1 MKLLIAEKW
10 QKSDTKLLENSS
22 TAVLCWPQRK
32 GDSTM
37 TLGEKIASV
46 RKEKGMT
53 QEMLAEQ
60 LGVTRQAVARWETG
74 KALPGTANLF
84 MLRQLLGIP
93 LEAADMEATDLE
105 GTTGTEKSGTL
116 ANTEKAEG
124 LTAKQKWMLLAAAAI
139 LLWFALQFVGLGAA
153 IGLLILLFISI
164 SGLFFIAAGKS
175 GAATAAKAAARRVL
189 YLAAATLLAVLL
201 WCIAFVASANYQS
214 TAMWNVPQDVRQQ
227 YPTVAAWMQHCET
240 MGNGVYMQRV
250 DLPSDQGN
258 TTAYLVCR
266 NGVTNEQAGKI
277 TPNPLRL
284 RFWVTYQAGESE
296 PMLDVLTF
304 CGNKDY
310 QVFFRIGKDQSDCIF
325 TTNESEALAGEVR
338 SLLESRANDK

>member
-1 MKLLIAEKW
+1 
-10 QKSDTKLLENSS
+10 
-22 TAVLCWPQRK
+22 
-32 GDSTM
+32 M
-37 TLGEKIASV
+37 TLGEKIASA

-74 KALPGTANLF
+74 KALPDTANLF
-84 MLRQLLGIP
+84 MLRELLGIP
-93 LEAADMEATDLE
+93 PEEAALE
-105 GTTGTEKSGTL
+105 EKTETREPDVQ
-116 ANTEKAEG
+116 EKAETAG
-124 LTAKQKWMLLAAAAI
+124 SLTAKQTWVLIAVMAI
-139 LLWFALQFVGLGAA
+139 LLGLALQFVGLGAA

-214 TAMWNVPQDVRQQ
+214 TAMWNVPQDVWQQ

-240 MGNGVYMQRV
+240 MGSGVYMQQV
-250 DLPSDQGN
+250 DLPASQGAA
-258 TTAYLVCR
+258 TVYLVCR

-310 QVFFRIGKDQSDCIF
+310 QVFFRIRKDQSDCIF

>member
-1 MKLLIAEKW
+1 
-10 QKSDTKLLENSS
+10 
-22 TAVLCWPQRK
+22 
-32 GDSTM
+32 M
-37 TLGEKIASV
+37 TLGEKIASA
-46 RKEKGMT
+46 RREKGMT
-53 QEMLAEQ
+53 QEMLAEK

-84 MLRQLLGIP
+84 MLRELLGILP
-93 LEAADMEATDLE
+93 EEAALE
-105 GTTGTEKSGTL
+105 EKTETREPDVQEK
-116 ANTEKAEG
+116 TETAG
-124 LTAKQKWMLLAAAAI
+124 SLTAKQTWVLIAVMAI
-139 LLWFALQFVGLGAA
+139 LLWLALQFVGLGAA

-214 TAMWNVPQDVRQQ
+214 TAMWNVPQDVWQQ

-240 MGNGVYMQRV
+240 MGSGVYMQQV
-250 DLPSDQGN
+250 DLPASQGAA
-258 TTAYLVCR
+258 TVYLVCR

-310 QVFFRIGKDQSDCIF
+310 QVFFRIGKEQSECIF
-325 TTNESEALAGEVR
+325 TTDGSEKLAGETNK
-338 SLLESRANDK
+338 LLSK

>member
-1 MKLLIAEKW
+1 
-10 QKSDTKLLENSS
+10 
-22 TAVLCWPQRK
+22 
-32 GDSTM
+32 M
-37 TLGEKIASV
+37 TLGEKIASA

-84 MLRQLLGIP
+84 MLRELLGIP
-93 LEAADMEATDLE
+93 PEEAALE
-105 GTTGTEKSGTL
+105 EKTETREPDVQ
-116 ANTEKAEG
+116 EKAETARS
-124 LTAKQKWMLLAAAAI
+124 LTAKQTWVLIAVMAI
-139 LLWFALQFVGLGAA
+139 LLWLALQFVGLGAA

-214 TAMWNVPQDVRQQ
+214 TAMWNVPQDVWQQ

-240 MGNGVYMQRV
+240 MGSGVYMQQV
-250 DLPSDQGN
+250 DLPASQGAA
-258 TTAYLVCR
+258 TVYLVCR

-304 CGNKDY
+304 CGNKDD

>member
-1 MKLLIAEKW
+1 
-10 QKSDTKLLENSS
+10 
-22 TAVLCWPQRK
+22 
-32 GDSTM
+32 M
-37 TLGEKIASV
+37 TLGEKIASA

-84 MLRQLLGIP
+84 MLRELLGIP
-93 LEAADMEATDLE
+93 PEEAALE
-105 GTTGTEKSGTL
+105 EKTETREPDVQ
-116 ANTEKAEG
+116 EKAETAG
-124 LTAKQKWMLLAAAAI
+124 SLTAKQTWVLIAVMAI
-139 LLWFALQFVGLGAA
+139 LLWLALQFVGLGAA
-153 IGLLILLFISI
+153 VGLLLLLLILMIVL
-164 SGLFFIAAGKS
+164 LLIAIGKS
-175 GAATAAKAAARRVL
+175 GIVAAAKSTGKRML
-189 YLAAATLLAVLL
+189 YLIAAMLLALVL
-201 WCIAFVASANYQS
+201 WSIAFVASANYQS
-214 TAMWNVPQDVRQQ
+214 KAIWSMPQEEWQS
-227 YPTVAAWMQHCET
+227 YPEVAAWMQHCET

-250 DLPSDQGN
+250 DLPSDQEN

-296 PMLDVLTF
+296 PMMLDVLTF
-304 CGNKDY
+304 QGNKDY

-325 TTNESEALAGEVR
+325 TTNESEALAGEGR

>member
-1 MKLLIAEKW
+1 
-10 QKSDTKLLENSS
+10 
-22 TAVLCWPQRK
+22 
-32 GDSTM
+32 M
-37 TLGEKIASV
+37 TLGEKIASA

-116 ANTEKAEG
+116 ANTEKAES

-139 LLWFALQFVGLGAA
+139 LLWLALQFVGLGAA

-214 TAMWNVPQDVRQQ
+214 TAMWNVPQDVWQQ

-240 MGNGVYMQRV
+240 MGNGGYMQRV

-284 RFWVTYQAGESE
+284 HFWVTYQAGESK
-296 PMLDVLTF
+296 PVLDVLTF

-310 QVFFRIGKDQSDCIF
+310 QVFFRIGKEQSDCIF
-325 TTNESEALAGEVR
+325 TTNESEALAGEGR

>member
-1 MKLLIAEKW
+1 
-10 QKSDTKLLENSS
+10 
-22 TAVLCWPQRK
+22 
-32 GDSTM
+32 M
-37 TLGEKIASV
+37 TLGEKIASA

-53 QEMLAEQ
+53 QEMLAEK

-116 ANTEKAEG
+116 ANTEKAES

-214 TAMWNVPQDVRQQ
+214 TAMWNVPQDVWQQ

-266 NGVTNEQAGKI
+266 KGVTNEQAGKI

-284 RFWVTYQAGESE
+284 HFWVTYQAGESE

-310 QVFFRIGKDQSDCIF
+310 QVFFRIRKDQSDCIF

>member
-1 MKLLIAEKW
+1 
-10 QKSDTKLLENSS
+10 
-22 TAVLCWPQRK
+22 
-32 GDSTM
+32 M

-116 ANTEKAEG
+116 ANTEKAES

-201 WCIAFVASANYQS
+201 WCIAFVTSANYQS
-214 TAMWNVPQDVRQQ
+214 TAMWNDHKMYGSNTPQLPHGCSIVKQWAAVSICSRWIYQQVRGPQR
-227 YPTVAAWMQHCET
+227 YILSAAM
-240 MGNGVYMQRV
+240 
-250 DLPSDQGN
+250 
-258 TTAYLVCR
+258 A
-266 NGVTNEQAGKI
+266 
-277 TPNPLRL
+277 
-284 RFWVTYQAGESE
+284 
-296 PMLDVLTF
+296 
-304 CGNKDY
+304 
-310 QVFFRIGKDQSDCIF
+310 
-325 TTNESEALAGEVR
+325 
-338 SLLESRANDK
+338 

>member
-1 MKLLIAEKW
+1 
-10 QKSDTKLLENSS
+10 
-22 TAVLCWPQRK
+22 
-32 GDSTM
+32 M
-37 TLGEKIASV
+37 TLGEKIASA

-84 MLRQLLGIP
+84 MLRELLGIP
-93 LEAADMEATDLE
+93 PEEAALE
-105 GTTGTEKSGTL
+105 EKTETREPDVQ
-116 ANTEKAEG
+116 EKAEMAG
-124 LTAKQKWMLLAAAAI
+124 SLAAKQTWALIAVMAI
-139 LLWFALQFVGLGAA
+139 LLWLALQFVGLGAV

-175 GAATAAKAAARRVL
+175 GTATAAKAAARRML
-189 YLAAATLLAVLL
+189 YLIAAMLLALVL
-201 WCIAFVASANYQS
+201 WSVAFVASANYQS
-214 TAMWNVPQDVRQQ
+214 KAIWSMPQEEWQS
-227 YPTVAAWMQHCET
+227 YPEVAAWMQHCET

-338 SLLESRANDK
+338 NLLESRANDK

>member
-1 MKLLIAEKW
+1 
-10 QKSDTKLLENSS
+10 
-22 TAVLCWPQRK
+22 
-32 GDSTM
+32 M
-37 TLGEKIASV
+37 TLGEKIASA

-105 GTTGTEKSGTL
+105 GTTGAEKSGTL
-116 ANTEKAEG
+116 ANTEKAES

-153 IGLLILLFISI
+153 IELLILLFISI

-214 TAMWNVPQDVRQQ
+214 TAMWNVPQDVWQQ

-296 PMLDVLTF
+296 SMLDVLTF
-304 CGNKDY
+304 QGNKDY

-325 TTNESEALAGEVR
+325 TTDGSEKLAGETNK
-338 SLLESRANDK
+338 LLSK

>member
-1 MKLLIAEKW
+1 
-10 QKSDTKLLENSS
+10 
-22 TAVLCWPQRK
+22 
-32 GDSTM
+32 
-37 TLGEKIASV
+37 
-46 RKEKGMT
+46 
-53 QEMLAEQ
+53 
-60 LGVTRQAVARWETG
+60 
-74 KALPGTANLF
+74 
-84 MLRQLLGIP
+84 MLRELLGIP
-93 LEAADMEATDLE
+93 PEEAALE
-105 GTTGTEKSGTL
+105 EKTETREPDVQ
-116 ANTEKAEG
+116 EKAETAG
-124 LTAKQKWMLLAAAAI
+124 SLTAKQTWVLIAVMAI
-139 LLWFALQFVGLGAA
+139 LLWLALQFVGLGAA

-214 TAMWNVPQDVRQQ
+214 TAMWNVPQDVWQQ

-284 RFWVTYQAGESE
+284 HFWVTYQAGESK
-296 PMLDVLTF
+296 PVLDVLTF

-310 QVFFRIGKDQSDCIF
+310 QVFFRIGKEQSDCIF

>member
-1 MKLLIAEKW
+1 MGNRE
-10 QKSDTKLLENSS
+10 SS
-22 TAVLCWPQRK
+22 
-32 GDSTM
+32 
-37 TLGEKIASV
+37 
-46 RKEKGMT
+46 
-53 QEMLAEQ
+53 
-60 LGVTRQAVARWETG
+60 ARHSQPVY
-74 KALPGTANLF
+74 A
-84 MLRQLLGIP
+84 
-93 LEAADMEATDLE
+93 
-105 GTTGTEKSGTL
+105 
-116 ANTEKAEG
+116 
-124 LTAKQKWMLLAAAAI
+124 AAAAI

-153 IGLLILLFISI
+153 VGLLLLLLILIIVLF
-164 SGLFFIAAGKS
+164 LIAIRKS
-175 GAATAAKAAARRVL
+175 GIVVAAKATGKRML
-189 YLAAATLLAVLL
+189 YLIAAMLLALVL
-201 WCIAFVASANYQS
+201 WSVAFVASANYQS
-214 TAMWNVPQDVRQQ
+214 KAIWSMPQEEWQS
-227 YPTVAAWMQHCET
+227 YPEVAAWMQHCET

>member
-1 MKLLIAEKW
+1 
-10 QKSDTKLLENSS
+10 
-22 TAVLCWPQRK
+22 
-32 GDSTM
+32 M
-37 TLGEKIASV
+37 TLGEKIASA

-84 MLRQLLGIP
+84 MLRELLGIP
-93 LEAADMEATDLE
+93 PEEAALE
-105 GTTGTEKSGTL
+105 EKTETREPDVQ
-116 ANTEKAEG
+116 EKAETAG
-124 LTAKQKWMLLAAAAI
+124 SLTAKQTWVLIAVMAI
-139 LLWFALQFVGLGAA
+139 LLWLALQFVGLGAA
-153 IGLLILLFISI
+153 VGLLLLLLILMIVLF
-164 SGLFFIAAGKS
+164 LIATGKS
-175 GAATAAKAAARRVL
+175 GIVAAAKSAGKRML
-189 YLAAATLLAVLL
+189 YLIAAMLLALVL
-201 WCIAFVASANYQS
+201 WSVAFVASANYQS
-214 TAMWNVPQDVRQQ
+214 KAIWSMPEGEWQS
-227 YPTVAAWMQHCET
+227 YPEVAAWMQHCET

-250 DLPSDQGN
+250 DLPSDQEN

-296 PMLDVLTF
+296 PMMLDVLTF
-304 CGNKDY
+304 QGNKDY

-325 TTNESEALAGEVR
+325 TTNESEALAGEGR

>member
-1 MKLLIAEKW
+1 
-10 QKSDTKLLENSS
+10 
-22 TAVLCWPQRK
+22 
-32 GDSTM
+32 M
-37 TLGEKIASV
+37 TLGEKIASA

-116 ANTEKAEG
+116 ANTEKAES

-214 TAMWNVPQDVRQQ
+214 TAMWNVPQDVWQQ
-227 YPTVAAWMQHCET
+227 YPTVAAWMQHCEK

-266 NGVTNEQAGKI
+266 NGVTNEQAEKI

-325 TTNESEALAGEVR
+325 TTNESEALAGEGK

>member
-1 MKLLIAEKW
+1 
-10 QKSDTKLLENSS
+10 
-22 TAVLCWPQRK
+22 
-32 GDSTM
+32 
-37 TLGEKIASV
+37 
-46 RKEKGMT
+46 MT
-53 QEMLAEQ
+53 QEMLAER

-105 GTTGTEKSGTL
+105 GTKGTE
-116 ANTEKAEG
+116 
-124 LTAKQKWMLLAAAAI
+124 
-139 LLWFALQFVGLGAA
+139 
-153 IGLLILLFISI
+153 
-164 SGLFFIAAGKS
+164 
-175 GAATAAKAAARRVL
+175 
-189 YLAAATLLAVLL
+189 
-201 WCIAFVASANYQS
+201 
-214 TAMWNVPQDVRQQ
+214 
-227 YPTVAAWMQHCET
+227 
-240 MGNGVYMQRV
+240 
-250 DLPSDQGN
+250 
-258 TTAYLVCR
+258 
-266 NGVTNEQAGKI
+266 KI

-284 RFWVTYQAGESE
+284 RFWVTYQSGESE

>member
-1 MKLLIAEKW
+1 
-10 QKSDTKLLENSS
+10 
-22 TAVLCWPQRK
+22 
-32 GDSTM
+32 M
-37 TLGEKIASV
+37 TLGEKIASA

-84 MLRQLLGIP
+84 MLRELLGIP
-93 LEAADMEATDLE
+93 PEEAALEEKTEAREPDVQ
-105 GTTGTEKSGTL
+105 
-116 ANTEKAEG
+116 EKAETAG
-124 LTAKQKWMLLAAAAI
+124 SLTAKQTWALIAVMAI
-139 LLWFALQFVGLGAA
+139 LLWFVLQFVGLGAA

-214 TAMWNVPQDVRQQ
+214 TAMWNVPQDVWQQ
-227 YPTVAAWMQHCET
+227 YPTVAAWMQHRET
-240 MGNGVYMQRV
+240 MGSGVYMQQV
-250 DLPSDQGN
+250 DLPASQGAA
-258 TTAYLVCR
+258 TVYLVCR
-266 NGVTNEQAGKI
+266 NGVTNEQARKI

-296 PMLDVLTF
+296 PILDVLTF
-304 CGNKDY
+304 CGNKGNTAQFSPDGLSTAPAAAARHLRC
-310 QVFFRIGKDQSDCIF
+310 QNAR
-325 TTNESEALAGEVR
+325 
-338 SLLESRANDK
+338 

>member
-1 MKLLIAEKW
+1 MLT
-10 QKSDTKLLENSS
+10 QK
-22 TAVLCWPQRK
+22 K
-32 GDSTM
+32 GERAM
-37 TLGEKIASV
+37 TLGQQIASA
-46 RKEKGMT
+46 RREKGMT

-84 MLRQLLGIP
+84 MLRELLGIP
-93 LEAADMEATDLE
+93 PEEAALEEKTEAREPDVQ
-105 GTTGTEKSGTL
+105 
-116 ANTEKAEG
+116 EKAETAG
-124 LTAKQKWMLLAAAAI
+124 SLTAKQTWALIAVMAI
-139 LLWFALQFVGLGAA
+139 LLWFVLQFVGLGAA

-214 TAMWNVPQDVRQQ
+214 TEMWNVPQDVWQQ

-240 MGNGVYMQRV
+240 MGSGVYMQQV
-250 DLPSDQGN
+250 DLPASQGAA
-258 TTAYLVCR
+258 TVYLVCR

-296 PMLDVLTF
+296 PMMLDVLTF
-304 CGNKDY
+304 QGNKDY
-310 QVFFRIGKDQSDCIF
+310 QVFFRIRKDQSDCIF

>member
-1 MKLLIAEKW
+1 
-10 QKSDTKLLENSS
+10 
-22 TAVLCWPQRK
+22 
-32 GDSTM
+32 
-37 TLGEKIASV
+37 
-46 RKEKGMT
+46 
-53 QEMLAEQ
+53 
-60 LGVTRQAVARWETG
+60 
-74 KALPGTANLF
+74 
-84 MLRQLLGIP
+84 MLRELLGIP
-93 LEAADMEATDLE
+93 PEEAALE
-105 GTTGTEKSGTL
+105 
-116 ANTEKAEG
+116 EKAETREPDVQEKAETAG
-124 LTAKQKWMLLAAAAI
+124 SLTVKQTWVLIAVMAI
-139 LLWFALQFVGLGAA
+139 LLWLALQFVGLGAA

-214 TAMWNVPQDVRQQ
+214 TAMWNVPQDVWQQ

-240 MGNGVYMQRV
+240 MGKGVYMQRV

-266 NGVTNEQAGKI
+266 NGVTNEQTGKI

>member
-1 MKLLIAEKW
+1 MLT
-10 QKSDTKLLENSS
+10 QK
-22 TAVLCWPQRK
+22 K
-32 GDSTM
+32 GERAM
-37 TLGEKIASV
+37 TLGQQIASA
-46 RKEKGMT
+46 RREKGMT
-53 QEMLAEQ
+53 QEMLAEK

-84 MLRQLLGIP
+84 MLRELLGIP
-93 LEAADMEATDLE
+93 PEEAALE
-105 GTTGTEKSGTL
+105 EKTETREPDVQ
-116 ANTEKAEG
+116 EKAETAG
-124 LTAKQKWMLLAAAAI
+124 SLTAKQTWVLIAVMAI
-139 LLWFALQFVGLGAA
+139 LLWLALQFVGLGAA
-153 IGLLILLFISI
+153 VGLLLLLLILIIVLF
-164 SGLFFIAAGKS
+164 LIAIGKS
-175 GAATAAKAAARRVL
+175 GIVAAAKSTGKRML
-189 YLAAATLLAVLL
+189 YLIAAMLLALVL
-201 WCIAFVASANYQS
+201 WSVAFVASANYQS
-214 TAMWNVPQDVRQQ
+214 KAIWSMPQEEWQS
-227 YPTVAAWMQHCET
+227 YPEVAAWMQHCET

-296 PMLDVLTF
+296 PMMLDVLTF
-304 CGNKDY
+304 QGNKDY

-325 TTNESEALAGEVR
+325 TTNESEVLAGEVK

>member
-1 MKLLIAEKW
+1 
-10 QKSDTKLLENSS
+10 
-22 TAVLCWPQRK
+22 
-32 GDSTM
+32 M
-37 TLGEKIASV
+37 TLGEKIASA

-53 QEMLAEQ
+53 QEMLAEK

-74 KALPGTANLF
+74 KALPGTANQF

-214 TAMWNVPQDVRQQ
+214 TAMWNVPQDVWQQ

-296 PMLDVLTF
+296 AMLDVLTF
-304 CGNKDY
+304 QGNKDY

>member
-1 MKLLIAEKW
+1 
-10 QKSDTKLLENSS
+10 
-22 TAVLCWPQRK
+22 
-32 GDSTM
+32 M
-37 TLGEKIASV
+37 TLGEKIASA

-214 TAMWNVPQDVRQQ
+214 TAMWNVPQDVWQQ

-296 PMLDVLTF
+296 PMMLDVLTF
-304 CGNKDY
+304 QGNKDY

-338 SLLESRANDK
+338 SLMESRANDK

>member
-1 MKLLIAEKW
+1 MLT
-10 QKSDTKLLENSS
+10 QK
-22 TAVLCWPQRK
+22 K
-32 GDSTM
+32 GERAM
-37 TLGEKIASV
+37 TLGQQIASA
-46 RKEKGMT
+46 RREKGMT
-53 QEMLAEQ
+53 QEMLAEK

-116 ANTEKAEG
+116 ANTEKAES

-214 TAMWNVPQDVRQQ
+214 TAMWNVPQDVWQQ

-296 PMLDVLTF
+296 PMMLDVLTF
-304 CGNKDY
+304 QGNKDY

>member
-1 MKLLIAEKW
+1 
-10 QKSDTKLLENSS
+10 
-22 TAVLCWPQRK
+22 
-32 GDSTM
+32 M
-37 TLGEKIASV
+37 TLGEKIASA

-116 ANTEKAEG
+116 ANTEKAES

-139 LLWFALQFVGLGAA
+139 LLWLALQFVGLGAA

-214 TAMWNVPQDVRQQ
+214 TAMWNVPQDVWQQ

-250 DLPSDQGN
+250 DLPYDQGN

-266 NGVTNEQAGKI
+266 KGVTNEQAGKI

-310 QVFFRIGKDQSDCIF
+310 QVFFRIRKDQSDCIF

>member
-1 MKLLIAEKW
+1 
-10 QKSDTKLLENSS
+10 
-22 TAVLCWPQRK
+22 
-32 GDSTM
+32 M
-37 TLGEKIASV
+37 TLGEKIASA
-46 RKEKGMT
+46 RKEKGIT

-84 MLRQLLGIP
+84 MLRELLGIP
-93 LEAADMEATDLE
+93 PEEAALEEKTEAREPDVQ
-105 GTTGTEKSGTL
+105 
-116 ANTEKAEG
+116 EKAETAG
-124 LTAKQKWMLLAAAAI
+124 SLTAKQTWALIAVMAI
-139 LLWFALQFVGLGAA
+139 LLWFVLQFVGLGAA

-214 TAMWNVPQDVRQQ
+214 TEMWNVPQDVWQQ
-227 YPTVAAWMQHCET
+227 YPTVAAWMQHRET
-240 MGNGVYMQRV
+240 MGSGVYMQQV
-250 DLPSDQGN
+250 DLPASQGAA
-258 TTAYLVCR
+258 TVYLVCR
-266 NGVTNEQAGKI
+266 NGVTNEQARKI

-296 PMLDVLTF
+296 PILDVLTF
-304 CGNKDY
+304 CGNKGNTAQFSPDGLSTAPAAAARHLRC
-310 QVFFRIGKDQSDCIF
+310 QNAR
-325 TTNESEALAGEVR
+325 
-338 SLLESRANDK
+338 